1 MSLENQI
8 AELTKAVNTLTETIL
23 KSDIGQ
29 LIKEQAE
36 QIEKAVEE
44 HAPEKVVEEKPQ
56 SKPKKSEKP
65 TDDTPTVE
73 EIKSLC
79 MQLVRADKT
88 KKQPI
93 LDALGE
99 YGAKT
104 VDKVPSDKLGELKAK
119 LEAL

>member
-1 MSLENQI
+1 MSLEKQI

-29 LIKEQAE
+29 LIKEQVE

-44 HAPEKVVEEKPQ
+44 KPQ
-56 SKPKKSEKP
+56 PKPKKAEKP
-65 TDDTPTVE
+65 TDDTPSVD

-79 MQLVRADKT
+79 MQLVRADKS

-93 LDALGE
+93 LDVLGE

-104 VDKVPSDKLGELKAK
+104 VDKVPSDKLGELKTK

>member
-1 MSLENQI
+1 MSLELKIEQ
-8 AELTKAVNTLTETIL
+8 LTAAVNTLTETIL
-23 KSDIGQ
+23 KSDIGE

-36 QIEKAVEE
+36 QIDKAVEE
-44 HAPEKVVEEKPQ
+44 TTKAT
-56 SKPKKSEKP
+56 KPKKQDAPKAEKP
-65 TDDTPTVE
+65 EQAKDDTPTVD

-79 MQLVRADKT
+79 MKLVREDKG

-99 YGAKT
+99 YDAKT
-104 VDKVPSDKLGELKAK
+104 VDKVPADKLGELKAK